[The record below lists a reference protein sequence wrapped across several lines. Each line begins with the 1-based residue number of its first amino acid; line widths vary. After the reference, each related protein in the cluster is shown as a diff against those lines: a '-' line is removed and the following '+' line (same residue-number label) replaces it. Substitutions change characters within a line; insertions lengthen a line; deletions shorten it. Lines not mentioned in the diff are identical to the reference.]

1 MRLLTDKSTGK
12 SRGIAFLELASGA
25 ELQSAL
31 KQHHSILNGKR
42 INVELTAGG
51 GGKSDGR
58 KEKLRQRNERVSTQ
72 REKREKE
79 AKEKE
84 AKAKAAKREGA
95 GEGEGDGEKV
105 KTGIA
110 AEMSQEGARIGQGG
124 AASGGGG
131 DGGWGAPIGEGYKMR
146 GGRRVKIN
154 KSGGDKERRPQ
165 RPKWQP
171 TGANAQPLA

>member
-1 MRLLTDKSTGK
+1 MRLLTDKATGK

-31 KQHHSILNGKR
+31 KQHHTILNGKR

-58 KEKLRQRNERVSTQ
+58 REKLKERNERVSTQ

-79 AKEKE
+79 AREKD
-84 AKAKAAKREGA
+84 AKARAAR
-95 GEGEGDGEKV
+95 GEPEPAPQPQ
-105 KTGIA
+105 GIA
-110 AEMSQEGARIGQGG
+110 AEMSQEGAKIGHGG
-124 AASGGGG
+124 AGKAAG
-131 DGGWGAPIGEGYKMR
+131 DAGWGAPIGDGFKMR
-146 GGRRVKIN
+146 GGRRVKI
-154 KSGGDKERRPQ
+154 KPSAGPGGGHGAQDRRPQ

-171 TGANAQPLA
+171 TGANAQPIA